1 MDCQS
6 SSYYFFCY
14 DNTMESRMALPNRE
28 TAEPRPRW
36 SGLRGLIAVLAACSL
51 LLFAACSVEEPPA
64 SEQPEAVEC
73 SADSGLQEGIYTRI
87 PTSNNDSNAFYRE
100 TLCSIRNENTSVDI
114 ATFKIT
120 NKEVADELI
129 DAHERGVAVR
139 IVADDKLLADP
150 VSRSLQKT
158 LGSDTGAESFIHL
171 CDHSCFNPGKGVQH
185 AKIIMFGDSGR
196 TVLGSTNLSSD
207 NLFNS
212 SGVDLVTD
220 DPNLGSASLDYMWD
234 LVHPAS
240 RTATPGDASQ
250 DGKRTVGFSP
260 YPSQDDDPIRRL
272 LNRTECSL
280 SGEKTTVDIVFYDMT
295 WGVRPVIERIAKL
308 AKNGCDVRV
317 VINGIKKDPFHHE
330 RIEIA
335 TYLGQ
340 AGAQAIHVASDKPKL
355 GFIVHDKLV
364 VVSDPSGDGKRKG
377 TVLLGSQNATRGA
390 VITNSESMVRS
401 TDPEDVTK
409 AAAHARAL
417 FDTVKDR

>member
-1 MDCQS
+1 
-6 SSYYFFCY
+6 
-14 DNTMESRMALPNRE
+14 MAPPNRG

-36 SGLRGLIAVLAACSL
+36 SLLRSLIAVLAAVSL
-51 LLFAACSVEEPPA
+51 LLLTACTAEEPPA
-64 SEQPEAVEC
+64 SDQPAAVEC

-87 PTSNNDSNAFYRE
+87 PTSSKDPSAFFRE
-100 TLCSIRNENTSVDI
+100 TLCSIRNEKTSVDI

-139 IVADDKLLADP
+139 IVADDRLADDA
-150 VSRSLQKT
+150 VSRNLREA
-158 LGSDTGAESFIHL
+158 LGSDTEAESFIHF
-171 CDHSCFNPGKGVQH
+171 CDHSCFNPGEGVQH
-185 AKIIMFGDSGR
+185 AKIIVFGDSGR

-250 DGKRTVGFSP
+250 DGKRTVSFSP
-260 YPSQDDDPIRRL
+260 YPNQEDDPIRTL

-280 SGEKTTVDIVFYDMT
+280 SGEKTTVDIIVYDMT

-308 AKNGCDVRV
+308 AKNGCDVRL

-340 AGAQAIHVASDKPKL
+340 AGVQAIHVASDKPKL
-355 GFIVHDKLV
+355 GFIVHEKLV
-364 VVSDPSGDGKRKG
+364 VVSDPAGGGKRKG
-377 TVLLGSQNATRGA
+377 AVLLGSQNATRGA

-401 TDPEDVTK
+401 TDPEDVTA

-417 FDTVKDR
+417 FDTVRGR